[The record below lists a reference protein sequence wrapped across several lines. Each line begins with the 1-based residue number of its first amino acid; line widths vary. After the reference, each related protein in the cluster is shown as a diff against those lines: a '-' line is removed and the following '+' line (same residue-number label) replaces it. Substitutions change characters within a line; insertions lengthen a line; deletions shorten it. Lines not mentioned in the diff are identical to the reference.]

1 MLAALLAL
9 CGLTW
14 GFVELAELVHRGAT
28 QAFDEQI
35 VSAWRNPDNP
45 RLPLGP
51 RWLVEAGR
59 DVSALG
65 GVTVLTLMT
74 IAATGYLALLGRRGA
89 LALMLLAVVSGSL
102 VSTGLK
108 WCFERPRPAVGS
120 DLAEVFTSSFPSG
133 HSLLSAVVYLVLGTM
148 LARTER
154 RRAIKIYFIT
164 VAVLLTTLVGLSRVY
179 LGVHYPSDVLAGW
192 TAGLAWALVWWFV
205 ARWCERRGWM
215 GSAPHDAT

>member
-74 IAATGYLALLGRRGA
+74 SPRPATWPCSAGASLGIDAAGRGQRFAGFDRVEMVLRA
-89 LALMLLAVVSGSL
+89 
-102 VSTGLK
+102 
-108 WCFERPRPAVGS
+108 PRPAVGS

-164 VAVLLTTLVGLSRVY
+164 VAVLLTTLVG
-179 LGVHYPSDVLAGW
+179 
-192 TAGLAWALVWWFV
+192 
-205 ARWCERRGWM
+205 
-215 GSAPHDAT
+215 